1 MTKEDKIL
9 FVEVILTL
17 HLPNTFC
24 YRVPRVLNEDI
35 RVGQRVAVQ
44 FGKKKIYSA
53 IVVRITEQVPQ
64 QYNIKYVLDI
74 IDSEPILTQQ
84 QIAFFNW
91 VSSYY
96 VAYIG
101 DVLSAALPAAFRL
114 KSETVVE
121 ISPMFSGDVS
131 DLDDIQKQIV
141 DVLARKDKVNIA
153 DLEEICPANQ
163 LISKVSSLISK
174 DIVVTDEELR
184 KQYIPKK
191 ETVVYLAEEYSL
203 NEQKKQELFRQMD
216 SNKKYSSQNKVL
228 LTYISL
234 LKGRTMVRKTELVAK
249 GCSLSSI
256 NTLIKNG
263 ILVKE
268 EIEASRLKELKVSKD
283 IEEVVLNKEQ
293 LSVYNQVLEHWED
306 KPVSLLHGVTGSGK
320 TEVYI
325 RLIDYVLKKGGQVLY
340 LIPEIAITTQLIQRL
355 EQYFGNRIGVYNSK
369 YSTMERAEVWYR
381 TKTEDKEKRF
391 SIILGSRSAVFLPF
405 TDLQLVI
412 VDEEHDTSYKQTE
425 PVPHYNG
432 RDSALYLAKM
442 FSAHTILGSATPS
455 LESFYNAQQDK
466 YQFLSLPHR
475 YSKILL
481 PEIFVADVNEYT
493 RKREMYGLFTKML
506 YDAIN
511 DCLKDDKQVILFQNR
526 RGFAPKV
533 KCNICGFIP
542 KCPNCDVSLV
552 LHKNTHTL
560 NCHYCGYAQEVLSA
574 CPDCGS
580 HSLRVVGIG
589 TEKIEEEIENYFP
602 KAMVARMD
610 LDSTRTKEAFTR
622 IIEDFAS
629 KKVNILVGTQ
639 IVTKGLDFDNV
650 GLVGVIDA
658 DAMLHYPDFRAY
670 ERAFQI
676 LTQVSG
682 RAGRRNQRGKV
693 VIQTFDPYNQIIRD
707 VCEHNYQSMYDS
719 QMIERKNFNF
729 PPFCRMIQIT
739 LQHRDKIFLQKK
751 AVDYALR
758 LKEIFGTRMFGPQ
771 EPVIARIR
779 NLYHQVIW
787 LKIEK
792 KISYSKSKLRI
803 REMNEEF
810 LAEKENS
817 SIRVYIDIDPI

>member
-1 MTKEDKIL
+1 MAHEEKIL

-17 HLPNTFC
+17 HLPNTFY

-53 IVVRITEQVPQ
+53 IVVKITDKVPE
-64 QYNIKYVLDI
+64 QYNIKYILDI
-74 IDSEPILTQQ
+74 IDVEPILTEK
-84 QIAFFNW
+84 QIKFFNW
-91 VSSYY
+91 IASYY

-131 DLDDIQKQIV
+131 NLDDVEKQIV
-141 DVLARKDKVNIA
+141 DVLARKNKVNVA
-153 DLEEICPANQ
+153 DLEEVCPSNQ

-174 DIVVTDEELR
+174 DTVITDEELR
-184 KQYIPKK
+184 RQYAPKK
-191 ETVVYLAEEYSL
+191 ETVVYLAEEYAL
-203 NEQKKQELFRQMD
+203 DEKKKQELFQQMD
-216 SNKKYSSQNKVL
+216 SDKRYSSQNKVL
-228 LTYISL
+228 LTYLSL
-234 LKGRTMVRKTELVAK
+234 LKGRTMVKKSELIAK
-249 GCSLSSI
+249 DCSASSI

-268 EIEASRLKELKVSKD
+268 DIEASRLKELKVSKNISD
-283 IEEVVLNKEQ
+283 IVLNEEQ
-293 LSVYNQVLEHWED
+293 TSVYNQVMDNWQEQ
-306 KPVSLLHGVTGSGK
+306 PISLLHGVTGSGK

-325 RLIDYVLKKGGQVLY
+325 KLIDSVLQKGGQVLY
-340 LIPEIAITTQLIQRL
+340 LIPEIAITSQLIQRL
-355 EQYFGNRIGVYNSK
+355 EQYFGNKVGVYNSK

-391 SIILGSRSAVFLPF
+391 DIILGSRSAVFLPF

-432 RDSALYLAKM
+432 KDSALYLAKM
-442 FSAHTILGSATPS
+442 FSAHTVLGSATPS
-455 LESFYNAQQDK
+455 LESYYNAKQNK
-466 YQFLSLPHR
+466 YQLLNLPHR

-481 PEIFVADVNEYT
+481 PEIFVADIKEYT
-493 RKREMYGLFTKML
+493 KNREMYGLFTKML

-511 DCLKDDKQVILFQNR
+511 ECLEEDKQVILFQNR
-526 RGFAPKV
+526 RGFAPKL

-552 LHKNTHTL
+552 LHKNTHSL
-560 NCHYCGYAQEVLSA
+560 NCHYCGYTQDVLSA
-574 CPDCGS
+574 CSDCGS
-580 HSLRVVGIG
+580 HSLKVVGIG

-602 KAMVARMD
+602 KAKIARMD
-610 LDSTRTKEAFTR
+610 LDSTRTKEAFTK
-622 IIEDFAS
+622 IIDDFAS
-629 KKVNILVGTQ
+629 KRVNVLVGTQ

-650 GLVGVIDA
+650 GLVGIIDA
-658 DAMLHYPDFRAY
+658 DAILHYPDFRAY

-682 RAGRRNQRGKV
+682 RAGRRNKRGKV
-693 VIQTFDPYNQIIRD
+693 VIQTYDPYNQIIRD
-707 VCEHNYQSMYDS
+707 VCEHNYQRMYDS

-729 PPFCRMIQIT
+729 PPYCKMIQIT
-739 LQHRDKIFLQKK
+739 LQHKDKIFLQKK
-751 AVDYALR
+751 TVEYALR

-810 LAEKENS
+810 LAIKENS